1 MSNSNLDFPPSED
14 ALDATSLAE
23 LVDDSAVAN
32 AMAEIDSILLATS
45 RDAFPP
51 AHTDDEATRA
61 STNSHLPSV
70 PSSGVSEAHSS
81 AEDDLDGLVPPTPDG
96 DLPLDVAAI
105 LDLDGTGVS
114 ETPQREASMS
124 SEEQLHLALVE
135 QAAEN
140 DALLY
145 TPPPADGSLW
155 TGAHG
160 GESPRSFLARVK
172 ALRDQAALSASAR
185 SKKMLAPR
193 RPAPTTPRR
202 PARNNAVSM

>member
-1 MSNSNLDFPPSED
+1 MSNSNIDYPPSED
-14 ALDATSLAE
+14 ALDVSLAE
-23 LVDDSAVAN
+23 PVDDSAVAN

-124 SEEQLHLALVE
+124 SEEQLHLALIE
-135 QAAEN
+135 HAAEN

-155 TGAHG
+155 TGARG

-172 ALRDQAALSASAR
+172 ALREQAAHSASAR

-202 PARNNAVSM
+202 PARNTAISM